1 MSTEKKFTVLKLR
14 GIFYSTDKTEDLSL
28 GHSVSETLRDC
39 SEGAETRTYRRFCNK
54 DQVVETSKE
63 GKKESEVAQ
72 SCPTLC
78 NSMNQVS
85 PFMGF
90 SR

>member
-14 GIFYSTDKTEDLSL
+14 GLIYSTDKTEDLRL
-28 GHSVSETLRDC
+28 GHSVSETLRDS

-63 GKKESEVAQ
+63 GKKVKSLSQAQ
-72 SCPTLC
+72 LFVTP
-78 NSMNQVS
+78 
-85 PFMGF
+85 
-90 SR
+90 